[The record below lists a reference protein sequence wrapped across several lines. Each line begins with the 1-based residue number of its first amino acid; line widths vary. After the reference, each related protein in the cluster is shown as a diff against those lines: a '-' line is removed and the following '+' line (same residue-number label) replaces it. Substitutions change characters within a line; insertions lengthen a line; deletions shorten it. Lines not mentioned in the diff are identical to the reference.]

1 MTQKL
6 TFLDKLTLYFH
17 KDIDTLRENF
27 AEREINRI
35 LRMRD
40 LYKEILRNP
49 MEPDHQR
56 KRWLMEKYHIQ
67 ERQALYDIA
76 DLRAVVGPSLK
87 FDKEFERYEMAQ
99 GLRDMMV
106 IAKEKNDVKSY
117 ASLAKEYNSIMRL
130 SKDDPEKVKKDM
142 IPMSIEP
149 TDDLTILGLKPL
161 KEDEAEMK
169 KRIRDRFNKKA
180 ISDANF
186 EDIGVVP
193 IDPFRKPVEEEK

>member
-130 SKDDPEKVKKDM
+130 SKDDPEKVKKDINSGKFCNIAFEKNFVIIIVYKSERNKTAFKLVYSSM
-142 IPMSIEP
+142 FDEHLKKKL
-149 TDDLTILGLKPL
+149 DLEFKQ
-161 KEDEAEMK
+161 
-169 KRIRDRFNKKA
+169 
-180 ISDANF
+180 
-186 EDIGVVP
+186 
-193 IDPFRKPVEEEK
+193 